1 MRRTV
6 VRFLFG
12 AAAFVLPLA
21 IAPTLAG
28 AGRTS
33 EDPLAQARAATVRY
47 HNAENALADG
57 FANLGPNPEEGPGIE
72 FVNFAR
78 VDCTLD
84 VTQPEALRYVPS
96 GQGLRLVGMEYV
108 IPFACVSEPPE
119 DFLPGIGE
127 WEPEPEVPVWTKLV
141 WVWSGSSLSGNGAH

>member
-6 VRFLFG
+6 VRSLLTT
-12 AAAFVLPLA
+12 AAFLLPLS
-21 IAPTLAG
+21 IGPTLAG
-28 AGRTS
+28 AGGTDQ
-33 EDPLAQARAATVRY
+33 DPLAQARAATAQY

-57 FANLGPNPEEGPGIE
+57 FADLGPNPEEGPGIE
-72 FVNFAR
+72 FVNFGR

-108 IPFACVSEPPE
+108 IPFDCVTEPPE

-127 WEPEPEVPVWTKLV
+127 WEPEPDVPVWTKLV
-141 WVWSGSSLSGNGAH
+141 WVWSGSSIGGGAR